1 MTDLRQEWSLLL
13 RAVPST
19 LIDEMTVLARSGTK
33 SAEAHVNS
41 FGPFQL
47 FHQSG
52 VRRII
57 ANHGGDGVGCDGI
70 LQEPGSAAR
79 RRYRSQVLCER
90 AEPASGSTP
99 AYSAKGAGKE
109 AKLCHIGHL
118 MMENAMA
125 SSSMRG

>member
-1 MTDLRQEWSLLL
+1 
-13 RAVPST
+13 
-19 LIDEMTVLARSGTK
+19 MTVLARSGTK
-33 SAEAHVNS
+33 SAEPHVNR

-57 ANHGGDGVGCDGI
+57 TNHGGEWDGDGI
-70 LQEPGSAAR
+70 LQAAR

-99 AYSAKGAGKE
+99 AYSAKGAGKG

-118 MMENAMA
+118 MMENAIA

>member
-1 MTDLRQEWSLLL
+1 
-13 RAVPST
+13 
-19 LIDEMTVLARSGTK
+19 MTVLARSGTK
-33 SAEAHVNS
+33 SAEAHVNR

-79 RRYRSQVLCER
+79 RRYRSHVLCER

-99 AYSAKGAGKE
+99 ACSAKGAGKE